1 MNRNDDAINFDTQN
15 FIGWGKN
22 LLVWSTTKKN
32 QKNIA
37 HYNIYETIWMKLIQ
51 HDDDLCTE
59 FGDLLDDERRWM
71 WQHTRASIIFS
82 DFCFKLHLSFWS
94 QFISTIIK
102 SNQYERNTDWV
113 NLQKDI

>member
-71 WQHTRASIIFS
+71 WQHTRAS
-82 DFCFKLHLSFWS
+82 DLNSFPPL
-94 QFISTIIK
+94 
-102 SNQYERNTDWV
+102 SNQINMNETRIE
-113 NLQKDI
+113 LICKKKI